1 MITAEERE
9 LLHHPHDGYFKAAF
23 SDIPTVSV
31 FLKTHLPAQIA
42 SLVDWSTLR
51 KISATH
57 VSDTLEQSQSDLVF
71 TAKTAGYDLIIHFL
85 FEHQTTP
92 QAVMPLRLWLYEA
105 ALLSEHYKTHGLPLP
120 VVLTFVLHQGPASW
134 LHSTRL
140 ESLFALPPEI
150 ERILGAHLPHKEHC
164 LLDLSR
170 YDPATQECDPALR
183 MILQL
188 MKCNREKR
196 LEEFFDWL
204 AAEPETPLPP
214 GLLRTSLLYALGSDA
229 NLDFKRIAHKLD
241 NRKPLQEQTM
251 SIAQQLIQQ
260 GHEQG
265 REEGREEGICLGI
278 LNICL
283 RQARKKFGPLSKV
296 LEARIGDLPY
306 TRLEQLGEGL
316 LDFQTVTDLE
326 AWLDKLD

>member
-1 MITAEERE
+1 MITPEERE
-9 LLHHPHDGYFKAAF
+9 LLHHPHDGYFKAVF
-23 SDIPTVSV
+23 SDIPTAAA
-31 FLKTHLPAQIA
+31 FFKAHLPPRITA
-42 SLVDWSTLR
+42 LVDWTSLR

-57 VSDTLEQSQSDLVF
+57 VSDSLEQSHSDLVF
-71 TAKTAGYDLIIHFL
+71 TAKAEGHDLIIHIL

-92 QAVMPLRLWLYEA
+92 QAAMPLRLWLYEG
-105 ALLSEHYKTHGLPLP
+105 ALLHEHFKNHGLPLP
-120 VVLTFVLHQGPASW
+120 IVLTFVLHQGPAPW
-134 LHSTRL
+134 LHDTRL

-150 ERILGAHLPHKEHC
+150 EKNLGSHLPRKEHC

-170 YDPATQECDPALR
+170 HDPATQESDPALR
-183 MILQL
+183 MILHL

-204 AAEPETPLPP
+204 ASEPETPLPL

-241 NRKPLQEQTM
+241 HRKPLQEQTM
-251 SIAQQLIQQ
+251 SIAQQLIQ
-260 GHEQG
+260 
-265 REEGREEGICLGI
+265 EGREEGLSLGI
-278 LNICL
+278 LNLCL
-283 RQARKKFGPLSKV
+283 RLARKKFAPLPAS

-306 TRLEQLGEGL
+306 TRLEELGENL
-316 LDFQTVTDLE
+316 LDFQTITDLE